1 MLFSG
6 GIVGL
11 SLVNVPARGGRW
23 RKLVGEWYHKNIYL
37 QLPGISIMVVAFTV
51 NLRLSAAPK
60 LSSLFRRYGVLAV
73 HATDLT
79 GWSDDYWVYF
89 SFMHAVTM
97 DPFHPV
103 VVGRASGSVG
113 VDVVD
118 DYYSVVI
125 VR

>member
-1 MLFSG
+1 
-6 GIVGL
+6 
-11 SLVNVPARGGRW
+11 
-23 RKLVGEWYHKNIYL
+23 
-37 QLPGISIMVVAFTV
+37 MVAAFTV
-51 NLRLSAAPK
+51 SPQSSVAPK
-60 LSSLFRRYGVLAV
+60 LSSLFRQYGALAV
-73 HATDLT
+73 HVTDLT
-79 GWSDDYWVYF
+79 GWSDDYRVYF